1 MTRLHSRRRFAHRFT
16 QALVAVLLLAE
27 ASFAAPP
34 KMDDATRNAAR
45 ELARDA
51 VAAYDAGEYK
61 KALDLLQRAH
71 DLVPAPTL
79 TLHQARA
86 LSKLGRLVEAM
97 ERYEATRRTELDPKA
112 PQAFRDAV
120 KDAGRELEELRERVP
135 KAKIVV
141 KGPGHD
147 SSFLQVMLDGNQ
159 VPPALVGVPRTID
172 PGTHRVEARVP
183 GMSRGTTTLTIAERE
198 VTEVQVQLSLIG
210 ATGEEEEAT
219 VDEGARPSAE
229 GSSALETWGWIG
241 IGVGT
246 AGVVMG
252 ATGALV
258 AQGKRD
264 ELEQQCDGSQCPPEA
279 QGDLDS
285 FRRAR
290 TISYVGYG
298 IGIAGLVTGTVLLL
312 LPKKKKRE
320 TSGTRVEPWVGL
332 GGAGVGGT
340 F

>member
-1 MTRLHSRRRFAHRFT
+1 
-16 QALVAVLLLAE
+16 
-27 ASFAAPP
+27 
-34 KMDDATRNAAR
+34 MDDATRNAAR

-51 VAAYDAGEYK
+51 VAAYDAGDYK

-79 TLHQARA
+79 TLHQARC

-97 ERYEATRRTELDPKA
+97 ERYETTRRAELDPKA

-120 KDAGRELEELRERVP
+120 KDAGRELEELRGRVP

-183 GMSRGTTTLTIAERE
+183 AVSRGVTTLTIAERE
-198 VTEVQVQLSLIG
+198 VTEVQVQLTLLG
-210 ATGEEEEAT
+210 ATEQEEESF
-219 VDEGARPSAE
+219 DEGAPQRDTR
-229 GSSALETWGWIG
+229 SSPLETWGWVA

-246 AGVVMG
+246 AGVVVG

-264 ELEQQCDGSQCPPEA
+264 DLEQQCDGSRCPPEA
-279 QGDLDS
+279 QGNLDS

-290 TISYVGYG
+290 TISWVGYG
-298 IGIAGLVTGTVLLL
+298 IGAAGLVTGTVLLL
-312 LPKKKKRE
+312 LPKKRE
-320 TSGTRVEPWVGL
+320 SSAATVKPWVGL
-332 GGAGVGGT
+332 GSAGVGGS